1 VALRRLD
8 PDACEMKR
16 LYVRPAARG
25 RGAGRALAQAVIAE
39 ARAAGYRRMR
49 LDTLPHMASAQALY
63 RTLGFR
69 EIGPYRFNPVAGASF
84 MELDLLRSP

>member
-1 VALRRLD
+1 
-8 PDACEMKR
+8 
-16 LYVRPAARG
+16 
-25 RGAGRALAQAVIAE
+25 
-39 ARAAGYRRMR
+39 MR